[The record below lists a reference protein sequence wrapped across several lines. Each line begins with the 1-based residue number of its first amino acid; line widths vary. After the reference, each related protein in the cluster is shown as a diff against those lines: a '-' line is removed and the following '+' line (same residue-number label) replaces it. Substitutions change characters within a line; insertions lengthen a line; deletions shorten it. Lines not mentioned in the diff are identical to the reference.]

1 MARENITAGASTLA
15 AMSQNVANMGQIRQN
30 MIAGTTQALNNVGN
44 SFLQWQDD
52 FNKRKYQKWMQGMEE
67 AKFAHQK
74 DTDAKKIDLAQQSV
88 DMEREKLS
96 HTINDLIAGA
106 KVKNANAYE
115 INSRTNFDNKQR
127 KYIEKNN
134 LMGEVIRSQYTT
146 TKGTGDSTAAGTQ
159 PKATQ
164 GTKDTG
170 NGVEITNPADSSLG
184 VVSNFNNAQQM
195 TDKDKAQLAATI
207 DSTLPKYN

>member
-30 MIAGTTQALNNVGN
+30 MVAGTTQALNNVGN

-88 DMEREKLS
+88 DMEREKLP

-106 KVKNANAYE
+106 KVKNANAYD
-115 INSRTNFDNKQR
+115 INSRVNFENKQR

-134 LMGEVIRSQYTT
+134 MLGDVIRNGYTT
-146 TKGTGDSTAAGTQ
+146 PNGTGTT
-159 PKATQ
+159 PNPNATLQ
-164 GTKDTG
+164 GTNGTG
-170 NGVEITNPADSSLG
+170 NGVEITNPADSPIKLSQTQNEIIARGQQLYKNP
-184 VVSNFNNAQQM
+184 VVQN
-195 TDKDKAQLAATI
+195 
-207 DSTLPKYN
+207 

>member
-1 MARENITAGASTLA
+1 
-15 AMSQNVANMGQIRQN
+15 MGQIRQN
-30 MIAGTTQALNNVGN
+30 MVAGTTQALNNVGN

-88 DMEREKLS
+88 DMEREKLP

-106 KVKNANAYE
+106 KVKNANAYD
-115 INSRTNFDNKQR
+115 INSRTNFENKQR

-134 LMGEVIRSQYTT
+134 MLGDVIRNGYTT
-146 TKGTGDSTAAGTQ
+146 PNGTGTT
-159 PKATQ
+159 PNPNATLQ
-164 GTKDTG
+164 GTNGTG
-170 NGVEITNPADSSLG
+170 NGGSVKTGNGFSPLG
-184 VVSNFNNAQQM
+184 VAFNFINNKLQKPQG
-195 TDKDKAQLAATI
+195 
-207 DSTLPKYN
+207 S

>member
-30 MIAGTTQALNNVGN
+30 MVAGTTQALNNVGN

-67 AKFAHQK
+67 AKFAHTQEVDK
-74 DTDAKKIDLAQQSV
+74 KKIDLAQQSV
-88 DMEREKLS
+88 DMEREKLP

-106 KVKNANAYE
+106 KVKNANAYD
-115 INSRTNFDNKQR
+115 INSRVNFENKQR

-159 PKATQ
+159 PKKVNSKGETIVDKITDFGKSAIGVLLTFKQNNQ
-164 GTKDTG
+164 G
-170 NGVEITNPADSSLG
+170 S
-184 VVSNFNNAQQM
+184 
-195 TDKDKAQLAATI
+195 
-207 DSTLPKYN
+207 

>member
-30 MIAGTTQALNNVGN
+30 MVAGTTQALNNVGN

-67 AKFAHQK
+67 AKFAHTQEVDK
-74 DTDAKKIDLAQQSV
+74 KKIDLAQQSV
-88 DMEREKLS
+88 DMEREKLP

-106 KVKNANAYE
+106 KVKNANAYD
-115 INSRTNFDNKQR
+115 INSRVNFENKQR

-134 LMGEVIRSQYTT
+134 MLGDVIRNGYTT
-146 TKGTGDSTAAGTQ
+146 PNGTGTT
-159 PKATQ
+159 PNPNATLQ
-164 GTKDTG
+164 GTNGTG
-170 NGVEITNPADSSLG
+170 NGVEITNPADSPIKLSQTQNEIIARGQQLYKNP
-184 VVSNFNNAQQM
+184 VVQN
-195 TDKDKAQLAATI
+195 
-207 DSTLPKYN
+207 

>member
-1 MARENITAGASTLA
+1 MSRGNTRESITAGASALA
-15 AMSQNVANMGQIRQN
+15 AMSQNIANMGQIRQN

-67 AKFAHQK
+67 AKFAHTQEV
-74 DTDAKKIDLAQQSV
+74 DNKKIDLAQQSV
-88 DMEREKLS
+88 DMEREKLP
-96 HTINDLIAGA
+96 HTINDLIADA

-146 TKGTGDSTAAGTQ
+146 PKGTGDSTNTGTQ
-159 PKATQ
+159 PKKVNSKGETIADKITDFGKSAIGAFLTFKQNNQ
-164 GTKDTG
+164 G
-170 NGVEITNPADSSLG
+170 S
-184 VVSNFNNAQQM
+184 
-195 TDKDKAQLAATI
+195 
-207 DSTLPKYN
+207 